1 MIRAAHG
8 GGHNVP
14 DSAERPYPDRRA
26 DTAFFALAAGVGIA
40 TGTIGTVFHLIVDA
54 LLAWPVW
61 LQAQL
66 GRGVAAV
73 VVAALVAAAMALA
86 SAVIV
91 RRFAPEASGSG
102 VQEVEGTLDGLRPL
116 RWRRVLPVKFF
127 AGILSL
133 SSGLVLGREG
143 PTIHMGASLGGA
155 LADWGRVALRE
166 RRGLIAAGAAA
177 GLAAAF
183 NAPIAAVLFVIE
195 ETRRQFP
202 YTFRTFGGVIVA
214 SVLSAVITERIGGV
228 GPNLAVETSR
238 VPLWAL
244 AAFPVL
250 GTVIGGLGVL
260 FNRMILHG
268 LELVDLADRRVRYTV
283 PVAVGLL
290 VGVLL
295 IVLPEATGGNEA
307 LIHRLVT
314 ETNGPLLLLLLVAIR
329 LVMSVA
335 SYVAGVPGGIF
346 APLLTL
352 AAATG
357 LAVGAFL
364 TALVPDPALP
374 VAFAVAAMGGL
385 FTASVRAPLV
395 GVVLVLELT
404 GAYEV
409 ALPLLITCGI
419 AHVTAEWLGGKPIY
433 EQLLD
438 RTLDRAGLRR
448 PTIDARQ
455 HTGLA

>member
-1 MIRAAHG
+1 MPDAAG
-8 GGHNVP
+8 
-14 DSAERPYPDRRA
+14 RPYPDRRGDA
-26 DTAFFALAAGVGIA
+26 AFFVLAAGVGIA
-40 TGTIGTVFHLIVDA
+40 TGMVGTLFHLTVDR
-54 LLAWPVW
+54 LLAWPLW
-61 LQAQL
+61 LQAEL
-66 GRGVAAV
+66 GRGAAAVAA
-73 VVAALVAAAMALA
+73 AALIAAAMALV

-116 RWRRVLPVKFF
+116 RWRRVLPVKFV
-127 AGILSL
+127 AGVLSL

-155 LADWGRVALRE
+155 LADWGRVAVRE

-202 YTFRTFGGVIVA
+202 YTFRTYVGVIVA
-214 SVLSAVITERIGGV
+214 SVLSAAITERIAGV
-228 GPNLAVETSR
+228 GPNLAVEAGR

-250 GTVIGGLGVL
+250 GFVVGGLGVL
-260 FNRMILHG
+260 FNRMVLRG
-268 LELVDLADRRVRYTV
+268 LDLAEAADRRVRYAV

-307 LIHRLVT
+307 LIHRLVV
-314 ETNGPLLLLLLVAIR
+314 ENHGPLLLLLLVAVR

-335 SYVAGVPGGIF
+335 SYVAGLPGGIF

-357 LAVGAFL
+357 LAVGAIL

-395 GVVLVLELT
+395 GVVLALELT

-409 ALPLLITCGI
+409 ALPLLITCGV

-438 RTLDRAGLRR
+438 RTLDRAGIRR
-448 PTIDARQ
+448 PATDARQ